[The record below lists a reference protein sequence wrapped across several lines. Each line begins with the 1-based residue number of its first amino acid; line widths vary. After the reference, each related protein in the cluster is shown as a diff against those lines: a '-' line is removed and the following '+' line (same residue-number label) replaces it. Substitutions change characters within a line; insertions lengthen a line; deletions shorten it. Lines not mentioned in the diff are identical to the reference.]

1 MKEVI
6 IELDDMY
13 SEVLSI
19 TAIGKHGNITNIS
32 TKAVELSKG
41 AILKF
46 DGENWTQRKSKHT
59 GVVLED
65 EEKEVASDLISR
77 SALLSKIDEDIKS
90 TKKWMEK
97 IESDIHNK
105 RYDILNSQLN
115 TLETYRLII
124 EEQPTAYNV
133 DAVVEEVEKL
143 DLDGI
148 SMVEDGKYKLIRKKE
163 AISLIQTNG
172 ICKGRY
178 KTCAE
183 CYKKDC
189 PLSTEKTITDK
200 WSDEVRKGGVN
211 E

>member
-1 MKEVI
+1 M
-6 IELDDMY
+6 
-13 SEVLSI
+13 
-19 TAIGKHGNITNIS
+19 
-32 TKAVELSKG
+32 
-41 AILKF
+41 
-46 DGENWTQRKSKHT
+46 
-59 GVVLED
+59 
-65 EEKEVASDLISR
+65 SDLISR
-77 SALLSKIDEDIKS
+77 SAFIEALNKYVQQVYDCDGIDEGNVVEYQQLHEDKTSYIIQGFC
-90 TKKWMEK
+90 EAFG
-97 IESDIHNK
+97 
-105 RYDILNSQLN
+105 ILQ
-115 TLETYRLII
+115 
-124 EEQPTAYNV
+124 EQPTAYNV

-200 WSDEVRKGGVN
+200 WSDEVRKGGV
-211 E
+211 

>member
-1 MKEVI
+1 MRLIDADAFEKFIKEK
-6 IELDDMY
+6 Y
-13 SEVLSI
+13 
-19 TAIGKHGNITNIS
+19 K
-32 TKAVELSKG
+32 
-41 AILKF
+41 
-46 DGENWTQRKSKHT
+46 DGEST
-59 GVVLED
+59 D
-65 EEKEVASDLISR
+65 
-77 SALLSKIDEDIKS
+77 DIKDQMLFDLS
-90 TKKWMEK
+90 
-97 IESDIHNK
+97 
-105 RYDILNSQLN
+105 Y
-115 TLETYRLII
+115 
-124 EEQPTAYNV
+124 QPTAYNV

-200 WSDEVRKGGVN
+200 WGDEVRKGGVN